1 MAEFGIGKLIGSFL
15 FSFFIFI
22 SMLTSLD
29 EPLNDPAFRELSESL
44 MIKYKV
50 QIGMFVFAAVAIFS
64 NIFRQLAKRDLLIVQ
79 LELEKEKLRS
89 EKLNNDLKELDIKIK
104 NRHLNDTDADS
115 DTHD

>member
-1 MAEFGIGKLIGSFL
+1 MAEYGIGKLIGSAL
-15 FSFFIFI
+15 FSFFIFL

-50 QIGMFVFAAVAIFS
+50 QIGMFIFAAIAIIANVA
-64 NIFRQLAKRDLLIVQ
+64 RQWAKRDLMLVEI
-79 LELEKEKLRS
+79 EREKEKLRS
-89 EKLNNDLKELDIKIK
+89 QRLDNDLKELDIKIK

-115 DTHD
+115 DED